1 MKKKDKEIIEA
12 KVIEKEKKVEDE
24 KESKDSS
31 TRIFARF
38 GAYVIDMFI
47 IAILISLVTSIRFL
61 NPHYEEYQETYEKYT
76 EYYTNYLNGSITLE
90 EYTNSTDD
98 IMVNLYKYGFTNY
111 IIALV
116 IVIGYIGVFQKYNKG
131 QTIGKK
137 LFKLKVVSLEN
148 KDITIDKFIM
158 RIFPMYIISY
168 GGIFSLI
175 ACILFPY
182 TLSVNVFIKWI
193 SAVTIANTLMGFI
206 DVEFAI
212 IRKDKRAFHDI
223 ISNTKVID
231 E

>member
-1 MKKKDKEIIEA
+1 MKKENKEIIEA
-12 KVIEKEKKVEDE
+12 KVIEKNEKSKVE
-24 KESKDSS
+24 KEIKDSS
-31 TRIFARF
+31 TRIFPRF

-47 IAILISLVTSIRFL
+47 IAILISLITSIRFL
-61 NPHYEEYQETYEKYT
+61 NPHYEEYQETYEKYS
-76 EYYTNYLNGSITLE
+76 EYYTDYLNGSTTLE
-90 EYTNSTDD
+90 EYTNNTDD

-116 IVIGYIGVFQKYNKG
+116 VVIGYFVIFQKYNKG

-148 KDITIDKFIM
+148 NDVAIDKYLL

-175 ACILFPY
+175 SCILFPY
-182 TLSVNVFIKWI
+182 ILSVNVFAKWI
-193 SAVTIANTLMGFI
+193 SAVTIANTLLGFI
-206 DVEFAI
+206 DAEFAI

>member
-1 MKKKDKEIIEA
+1 MKKENQEIIEA
-12 KVIEKEKKVEDE
+12 KVIEKKEKSKVE
-24 KESKDSS
+24 KEIKDSS
-31 TRIFARF
+31 TRIFPRF

-47 IAILISLVTSIRFL
+47 IAILISLITSIRFL
-61 NPHYEEYQETYEKYT
+61 NPHYEEYQETYEKYS
-76 EYYTNYLNGSITLE
+76 EYYTDYLNGSTTLE
-90 EYTNSTDD
+90 EYTNNTDD

-116 IVIGYIGVFQKYNKG
+116 VVIGYFVIFQKYNKG

-148 KDITIDKFIM
+148 NDVTIDKYLL

-182 TLSVNVFIKWI
+182 ILSVNVFAKWI
-193 SAVTIANTLMGFI
+193 SAVTIANTLLGFI
-206 DVEFAI
+206 DAEFAI

>member
-1 MKKKDKEIIEA
+1 MKKENKEIIEA
-12 KVIEKEKKVEDE
+12 KVIEKNEKSKVE
-24 KESKDSS
+24 KEIKDSS
-31 TRIFARF
+31 TRIFPRF

-47 IAILISLVTSIRFL
+47 IAILISLITSIRFL
-61 NPHYEEYQETYEKYT
+61 NPHYEEYQETYEKYS
-76 EYYTNYLNGSITLE
+76 EYYTDYLNGSTTLE
-90 EYTNSTDD
+90 EYTNNTDD

-116 IVIGYIGVFQKYNKG
+116 VVIGYFVIFQKYNKG

-148 KDITIDKFIM
+148 NDVAIDKYLL

-182 TLSVNVFIKWI
+182 ILSVNVFAKWI
-193 SAVTIANTLMGFI
+193 SAVTIANTLLGFI
-206 DVEFAI
+206 DAEFAI